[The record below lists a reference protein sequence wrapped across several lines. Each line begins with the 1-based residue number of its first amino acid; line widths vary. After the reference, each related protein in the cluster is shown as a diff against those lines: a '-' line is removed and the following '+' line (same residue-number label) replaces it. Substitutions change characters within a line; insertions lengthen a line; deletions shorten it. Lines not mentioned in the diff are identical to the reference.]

1 MRSLLLSI
9 FVLAVLATP
18 LLAQGEAGAAPQHP
32 FSPEEAKV
40 LGEAA
45 KAYGEAFSFNKYSD
59 ALVPL
64 RKELEILLAAY
75 ERLKAGEV
83 DLGDK
88 TEMWTKLIQVGQQG
102 VPGIAPNYYNQACCL
117 SKLGQTDEAI
127 QALTRAMEYNYLDL
141 DHMKMDDD
149 LDPIRDDPRYK
160 ALLESVNYN
169 DVYVIH
175 TPEGLPEGTVPL
187 IVFLHGRG
195 GNEKDSLEKYKGVAD
210 ALQAVLVVP
219 RGPIKG
225 GFDRY
230 SWQRNTEDEVA
241 VKKIKETIA
250 AVKAVKS
257 IDSMKVYL
265 VGDKQGGKIA
275 TLFALMHPDLV
286 AGAVPMNGYW
296 NKYYYVDFLD
306 QAKAAGLKI
315 CMIHGQED
323 PGFARS
329 RSGVKQLEEK
339 GIAVKLMEFDGGK
352 ELPDNAA
359 ELVIEALRW
368 MK

>member
-1 MRSLLLSI
+1 MRFVILSV
-9 FVLAVLATP
+9 FALAVFATP
-18 LLAQGEAGAAPQHP
+18 LVAQDGAGATPQHP
-32 FSPEEAKV
+32 FSPEQGKA

-59 ALVPL
+59 ALEPL
-64 RKELEILLAAY
+64 RKELEILLSVY
-75 ERLKAGEV
+75 DRLKAGEI
-83 DLGDK
+83 DMGDK
-88 TEMWTKLIQVGQQG
+88 TEMWTKLIQVGRQG

-117 SKLGQTDEAI
+117 SKLGQTDEAL
-127 QALTRAMEYNYLDL
+127 QALTKAMDYNYLDL

-149 LDPIRDDPRYK
+149 LDPIRNDPRYK
-160 ALLESVNYN
+160 ALLDSVNYN
-169 DVYVIH
+169 DVYVVH
-175 TPEGLPEGTVPL
+175 APEGLPEGPVPL

-195 GNEKDSLEKYKGVAD
+195 GNETDSLEKYKGIAD
-210 ALQAVLVVP
+210 ALKAVLVVP

-241 VKKIKETIA
+241 IRKIKETIV
-250 AVKAVKS
+250 AVKAAKS
-257 IDSMKVYL
+257 IDGTKVYL
-265 VGDKQGGKIA
+265 FGDKQGGKMA

-306 QAKAAGLKI
+306 KAKAAGLKI
-315 CMIHGQED
+315 CMIHGKDD

-329 RSGVKQLEEK
+329 RDGVKQLEEK
-339 GIAVKLMEFDGGK
+339 GVTVKLVEFDGGK
-352 ELPDNAA
+352 QLPENVV
-359 ELVIEALRW
+359 ELVIEAFGW